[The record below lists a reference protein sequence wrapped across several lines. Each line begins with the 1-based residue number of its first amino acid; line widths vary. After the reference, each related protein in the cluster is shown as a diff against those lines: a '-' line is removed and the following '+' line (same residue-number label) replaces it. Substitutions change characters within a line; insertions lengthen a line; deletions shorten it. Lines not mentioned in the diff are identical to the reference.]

1 MRLRNSIDAQFSGT
15 QSGSPGIALAELA
28 ENLLRESPCW
38 EIVTPAQMGILTF
51 RYVPVGCPSTDV
63 DSVNR
68 GIEDNMI
75 ATGFAM
81 VGSRVLKGRTALR
94 MCTINPRTIEADI
107 RETIQRLKRLGNEL
121 SPYR

>member
-1 MRLRNSIDAQFSGT
+1 MSLKVFGLEAFRKAVAR
-15 QSGSPGIALAELA
+15 GIALAELA

-38 EIVTPAQMGILTF
+38 EIVTPPQMGILTF

-63 DSVNR
+63 DAVNR

-81 VGSRVLKGRTALR
+81 LGSRVLKGRTALR
-94 MCTINPRTIEADI
+94 MCTINPGTIEAASASVM
-107 RETIQRLKRLGNEL
+107 N
-121 SPYR
+121 